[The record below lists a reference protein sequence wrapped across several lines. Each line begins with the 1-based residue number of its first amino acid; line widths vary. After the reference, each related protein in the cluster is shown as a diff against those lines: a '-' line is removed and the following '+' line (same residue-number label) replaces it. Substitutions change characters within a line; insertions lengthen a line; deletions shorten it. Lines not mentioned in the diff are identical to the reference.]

1 MSRPIQK
8 LLIANRG
15 EIAVRVIRTARRLG
29 IATALVCHDLDRE
42 SPAAALADEVVLIEG
57 RTGVAAYLDGAQIL
71 AAAQQIGAD
80 AIHPGYGFLSENA
93 PFAKAVADA
102 GLIFVGP
109 TAAMIDLMGDKVRAR
124 AFAQKHGVPVAP
136 SAIEDDDPAQFVAKA
151 RALGAPLLVKPSAGG
166 GGKGMRIVRDMAML
180 EDEIA
185 QARSEGARYFGDG
198 RLYVERFVEE
208 PRHIEVQVFGD
219 GEGNVVH
226 LGERECSA
234 QRRFQKI
241 IEETPS
247 PVLSPAMREKICQ
260 AAVDLA
266 KAANYANAG
275 TVEFIYGRDEFY
287 FLEMNTRLQVEHPV
301 TEEVTGLDLVE
312 WQLRI
317 ASGEGLPLRQD
328 AIRPCGHAIELRI
341 YAESPPRGFLPTT
354 GSLLVFDP
362 PEGDGIRIDSGFR
375 QGQRVTSAFDPM
387 LAKLIITAPDRA
399 AAINKAHDALREFVI
414 LGCETNLEFLDALVT
429 SAAFRAGEVHTGFI
443 DAHPEL
449 AQAPALD
456 DEALSRVLGAAAM
469 ALPALREEA
478 EEIPALHAMMGGWR
492 N

>member
-1 MSRPIQK
+1 MSQTISK

-15 EIAVRVIRTARRLG
+15 EIAVRIIRTAQRLG
-29 IATALVCHDLDRE
+29 IATVLVCHELDLG
-42 SPAAALADEVVLIEG
+42 SPAAAMADEVVLIEG
-57 RTGVAAYLDGAQIL
+57 RSGVAAYLDGAQIL
-71 AAAQQIGAD
+71 AAAQKIGAD

-93 PFAKAVADA
+93 AFARAVAGA

-109 TAAMIDLMGDKVRAR
+109 TADMIDLMGDKVRAR
-124 AFAQKHGVPVAP
+124 AFAEKHGVPVAP
-136 SAIEDDDPAQFVAKA
+136 SAIEDHDPANFVAKA

-166 GGKGMRIVRDMAML
+166 GGKGMRIVRDMAKL
-180 EDEIA
+180 DEEIV

-219 GEGNVVH
+219 GKGNVIH

-241 IEETPS
+241 VEETPS
-247 PVLSPAMREKICQ
+247 PVLTPALRARICQ

-266 KAANYANAG
+266 RAANYANAG
-275 TVEFIYGRDEFY
+275 TVEFIYGRDQFY

-317 ASGEGLPLRQD
+317 ASGEGLPLQQAD
-328 AIRPCGHAIELRI
+328 IRTQGHAIELRI
-341 YAESPPRGFLPTT
+341 YAESPQRGFLPTT
-354 GSLLVFDP
+354 GPLLVFDP
-362 PEGDGIRIDSGFR
+362 PEGEGVRVDSGFA

-387 LAKLIITAPDRA
+387 LAKLIVSASSRSD
-399 AAINKAHDALREFVI
+399 AIDKACEALREFVI
-414 LGCETNLEFLDALVT
+414 LGCETNVEFLGALAN
-429 SAAFRAGEVHTGFI
+429 SPAFRAGDVHTGFI

-449 AQAPALD
+449 AQPPVLEG
-456 DEALSRVLGAAAM
+456 EALMSVLAAASM
-469 ALPALREEA
+469 ALPSLREEA
-478 EEIPALHAMMGGWR
+478 EEIPAMHAMMGGWR

>member
-1 MSRPIQK
+1 MSQTIRK

-15 EIAVRVIRTARRLG
+15 EIAVRIIRTAQRLG
-29 IATALVCHDLDRE
+29 IATVLVCHELDLG
-42 SPAAALADEVVLIEG
+42 SPAAAMADEVVLIEG
-57 RTGVAAYLDGAQIL
+57 RSGVAAYLDGAQIL
-71 AAAQQIGAD
+71 AAAQKIGAD

-93 PFAKAVADA
+93 AFARAVAGA

-109 TAAMIDLMGDKVRAR
+109 TADMIDLMGDKVRAR
-124 AFAQKHGVPVAP
+124 AFAEKHGVPVAP
-136 SAIEDDDPAQFVAKA
+136 SAIEDHDPANFVAKA

-166 GGKGMRIVRDMAML
+166 GGKGMRIVRDMAKL
-180 EDEIA
+180 DEEIV

-219 GEGNVVH
+219 GKGNVIH

-241 IEETPS
+241 VEETPS
-247 PVLSPAMREKICQ
+247 PVLTPALRARICQ

-266 KAANYANAG
+266 RAANYANAG
-275 TVEFIYGRDEFY
+275 TVEFIYGRDQFY

-317 ASGEGLPLRQD
+317 ASGEGLPLQQAD
-328 AIRPCGHAIELRI
+328 IRTQGHAIELRI
-341 YAESPPRGFLPTT
+341 YAESPQRGFLPTT
-354 GSLLVFDP
+354 GPLLVFDP
-362 PEGDGIRIDSGFR
+362 PEGEGVRVDSGFA

-387 LAKLIITAPDRA
+387 LAKLIVSASSRSD
-399 AAINKAHDALREFVI
+399 AIDKACEALREFVI
-414 LGCETNLEFLDALVT
+414 LGCETNVEFLGALAN
-429 SAAFRAGEVHTGFI
+429 SPAFRAGDVHTGFI

-449 AQAPALD
+449 AQPPVLEG
-456 DEALSRVLGAAAM
+456 EALLSVLAAASM
-469 ALPALREEA
+469 ALPSLREEA
-478 EEIPALHAMMGGWR
+478 EEIPAMHAMMGGWR

>member
-1 MSRPIQK
+1 MSGAIRT

-15 EIAVRVIRTARRLG
+15 EIAVRIIRTAQRLG
-29 IATALVCHDLDRE
+29 IGTVLVCHELDLG
-42 SPAAALADEVVLIEG
+42 SPASAMADEIVLLEG
-57 RTGVAAYLDGAQIL
+57 RTGVAAYLDAAQII
-71 AAAQQIGAD
+71 AAAQKTGAD

-93 PFAKAVADA
+93 AFARAVTDA

-109 TAAMIDLMGDKVRAR
+109 TADMIDLMGDKVRAR
-124 AFAQKHGVPVAP
+124 AFAEKHGVPVAP
-136 SAIEDDDPAQFVAKA
+136 SAIEDDDPVNFVAKA

-166 GGKGMRIVRDMAML
+166 GGKGMRIVRDLAKL
-180 EDEIA
+180 DEEIT

-219 GEGNVVH
+219 GKGNVIH

-247 PVLSPAMREKICQ
+247 PILTPALRARICQ

-266 KAANYANAG
+266 RAAHYANAG
-275 TVEFIYGRDEFY
+275 TVEFIYGRDQFY

-317 ASGEGLPLRQD
+317 ASGAGLPLQQSE
-328 AIRPCGHAIELRI
+328 IRTDGHAIELRI
-341 YAESPPRGFLPTT
+341 YAESPSRGFLPTT
-354 GSLLVFDP
+354 GPLLVFDP
-362 PEGDGIRIDSGFR
+362 PEGEGIRVDTGFG

-387 LAKLIITAPDRA
+387 LAKLIVSAPNRS
-399 AAINKAHDALREFVI
+399 AAIERACEALREFVI
-414 LGCETNLEFLDALVT
+414 LGCETNVEFLGALAH

-449 AQAPALD
+449 AQLPVLD
-456 DEALSRVLGAAAM
+456 GEVLMRVLGAASM
-469 ALPALREEA
+469 ALPSLREEA
-478 EEIPALHAMMGGWR
+478 EEIPAMHAMMGGWR

>member
-1 MSRPIQK
+1 
-8 LLIANRG
+8 
-15 EIAVRVIRTARRLG
+15 
-29 IATALVCHDLDRE
+29 
-42 SPAAALADEVVLIEG
+42 
-57 RTGVAAYLDGAQIL
+57 
-71 AAAQQIGAD
+71 
-80 AIHPGYGFLSENA
+80 
-93 PFAKAVADA
+93 
-102 GLIFVGP
+102 
-109 TAAMIDLMGDKVRAR
+109 
-124 AFAQKHGVPVAP
+124 
-136 SAIEDDDPAQFVAKA
+136 
-151 RALGAPLLVKPSAGG
+151 
-166 GGKGMRIVRDMAML
+166 MRIVRDLAKL
-180 EDEIA
+180 DEEIT

-219 GEGNVVH
+219 GKGNVIH

-247 PVLSPAMREKICQ
+247 PILTPALRARICQ

-266 KAANYANAG
+266 RAAHYANAG
-275 TVEFIYGRDEFY
+275 TVEFIYGRDQFY

-317 ASGEGLPLRQD
+317 ASGAGLPLQQSE
-328 AIRPCGHAIELRI
+328 IRTDGHAIELRI
-341 YAESPPRGFLPTT
+341 YAESPSRGFLPTT
-354 GSLLVFDP
+354 GPLLVFDP
-362 PEGDGIRIDSGFR
+362 PEGEGIRVDTGFG

-387 LAKLIITAPDRA
+387 LAKLIVSAPNRSAAIDRA
-399 AAINKAHDALREFVI
+399 CEALREFVI
-414 LGCETNLEFLDALVT
+414 LGCETNVEFLGALAH

-449 AQAPALD
+449 AQPPVLD
-456 DEALSRVLGAAAM
+456 GEVLMRVLGAASM
-469 ALPALREEA
+469 ALPSLREEA
-478 EEIPALHAMMGGWR
+478 EEIPAMHAMMGGWR

>member
-1 MSRPIQK
+1 MSQTIRK

-15 EIAVRVIRTARRLG
+15 EIAVRIIRTAQRLG
-29 IATALVCHDLDRE
+29 IATVLVCHELDLG
-42 SPAAALADEVVLIEG
+42 SPAAAMADEVVLIEG
-57 RTGVAAYLDGAQIL
+57 RSGVAAYLDGAQIL
-71 AAAQQIGAD
+71 AAAQKIGAD

-93 PFAKAVADA
+93 AFARAVAGA

-109 TAAMIDLMGDKVRAR
+109 TADMIDLMGDKVRAR
-124 AFAQKHGVPVAP
+124 AFAEKHGVPVAP
-136 SAIEDDDPAQFVAKA
+136 SAIEDHDPANFVAKA

-166 GGKGMRIVRDMAML
+166 GGKGMRIVRDMAKL
-180 EDEIA
+180 DEEIV

-219 GEGNVVH
+219 GKGNVIH

-241 IEETPS
+241 VEETPS
-247 PVLSPAMREKICQ
+247 PVLTPALRARICQ

-266 KAANYANAG
+266 RAANYANAG
-275 TVEFIYGRDEFY
+275 TVEFIYGRDQFY

-317 ASGEGLPLRQD
+317 ASGEGLPLQQAD
-328 AIRPCGHAIELRI
+328 IRTQGHAIELRI
-341 YAESPPRGFLPTT
+341 YAESPQRGFLPTT
-354 GSLLVFDP
+354 GPLLVFDP
-362 PEGDGIRIDSGFR
+362 PEGEGVRVDSGFA

-387 LAKLIITAPDRA
+387 LAKLIVSASSRSD
-399 AAINKAHDALREFVI
+399 AIDKACEALREFVI
-414 LGCETNLEFLDALVT
+414 LGCETNIEFLGALAN
-429 SAAFRAGEVHTGFI
+429 SPAFRAGDVHTGFI

-449 AQAPALD
+449 AQPPVLES
-456 DEALSRVLGAAAM
+456 EALMSVLAAASM
-469 ALPALREEA
+469 ALPSLREEA
-478 EEIPALHAMMGGWR
+478 EEIPAMHAMMGGWR

>member
-1 MSRPIQK
+1 MTRPIRK

-15 EIAVRVIRTARRLG
+15 EIAVRIIRTAQQLG
-29 IATALVCHDLDRE
+29 IATVLVCHDLDAD
-42 SPAAALADEVVLIEG
+42 SPGAAMADEVVVIEG
-57 RTGVAAYLDGAQIL
+57 RTGVAAYLDGAQII
-71 AAAQQIGAD
+71 AAAQATGAD

-93 PFAKAVADA
+93 SFARAVAEA
-102 GLIFVGP
+102 GLVFVGP
-109 TAAMIDLMGDKVRAR
+109 TAGMIDLMGDKVRAR
-124 AFAQKHGVPVAP
+124 AFAAKHGVPVAP
-136 SAIEDDDPAQFVAKA
+136 SVIEDDDPENFVAKA

-166 GGKGMRIVRDMAML
+166 GGKGMRIVRDMTLL

-219 GEGNVVH
+219 GKGHVIH

-247 PVLSPAMREKICQ
+247 PVLSPEMRARICQ

-275 TVEFIYGRDEFY
+275 TVEFIYGNGEFY

-301 TEEVTGLDLVE
+301 TEEVTGLDLVAL
-312 WQLRI
+312 QLRI
-317 ASGEGLPLRQD
+317 AAGEGLPFEQSG
-328 AIRPCGHAIELRI
+328 IRNCGHSIELRI

-354 GSLLVFDP
+354 GPLLVFDAP
-362 PEGDGIRIDSGFR
+362 DGEGVRVDTGFQ

-387 LAKLIITAPDRA
+387 LAKLIVAAPDRA
-399 AAINKAHDALREFVI
+399 AAIEKAHDALREFVI
-414 LGCETNLEFLDALVT
+414 LGCETNIAFLDALVT
-429 SAAFRAGEVHTGFI
+429 SPAFRSGDVHTGFI

-449 AQAPALD
+449 AQPPGP
-456 DEALSRVLGAAAM
+456 EGENLSRVLAAAAM
-469 ALPALREEA
+469 VLPALREEA
-478 EEIPALHAMMGGWR
+478 EEIPDLHAKMGGWR

>member
-1 MSRPIQK
+1 MSQTIRK

-15 EIAVRVIRTARRLG
+15 EIAVRIIRTAQRLG
-29 IATALVCHDLDRE
+29 IATVLVCHELDLG
-42 SPAAALADEVVLIEG
+42 SPAAAMADEVVLIEG
-57 RTGVAAYLDGAQIL
+57 RSGVAAYLDGAQIL
-71 AAAQQIGAD
+71 AAAQKIGAD

-93 PFAKAVADA
+93 AFARAVAGA

-109 TAAMIDLMGDKVRAR
+109 TADMIDLMGDKVRAR
-124 AFAQKHGVPVAP
+124 AFAEKHGVPVAP
-136 SAIEDDDPAQFVAKA
+136 SAIEDHDPANFVAKA

-166 GGKGMRIVRDMAML
+166 GGKGMRIVRDMAKL
-180 EDEIA
+180 DEEIV

-219 GEGNVVH
+219 GKGNVIH

-241 IEETPS
+241 VEETPS
-247 PVLSPAMREKICQ
+247 PVLTPVLRARICQ

-266 KAANYANAG
+266 RAANYANAG
-275 TVEFIYGRDEFY
+275 TVEFIYGRDQFY

-317 ASGEGLPLRQD
+317 ASGEGLPLQQAD
-328 AIRPCGHAIELRI
+328 IRTQGHAIELRI
-341 YAESPPRGFLPTT
+341 YAESPQRGFLPTT
-354 GSLLVFDP
+354 GPLLVFDP
-362 PEGDGIRIDSGFR
+362 PEGEGVRVDSGFA

-387 LAKLIITAPDRA
+387 LAKLIVSASSRSD
-399 AAINKAHDALREFVI
+399 AIDKACEALREFVI
-414 LGCETNLEFLDALVT
+414 LGCETNIEFLGALAN
-429 SAAFRAGEVHTGFI
+429 SPAFRAGDVHTGFI

-449 AQAPALD
+449 AQPPVLES
-456 DEALSRVLGAAAM
+456 EALMSVLAAASM
-469 ALPALREEA
+469 ALPSLREEA
-478 EEIPALHAMMGGWR
+478 EEIPAMHAMMGGWR

>member
-1 MSRPIQK
+1 MSLRIQK

-15 EIAVRVIRTARRLG
+15 EIAVRIIRTAKRLG
-29 IATALVCHDLDRE
+29 IATVLVCHEFDLDGPGAT
-42 SPAAALADEVVLIEG
+42 SADEIVVIEG
-57 RTGVAAYLDGAQIL
+57 RTGVAAYLDGPQII
-71 AAAQQIGAD
+71 AAALKTGAD

-93 PFAKAVADA
+93 GFAQAVAEA

-109 TAAMIDLMGDKVRAR
+109 TAQQIDLMGDKVRAR
-124 AFAQKHGVPVAP
+124 AFAAKHGVPVAP
-136 SAIEDDDPAQFVAKA
+136 SVIEDDDPQNFVTKA

-166 GGKGMRIVRDMAML
+166 GGKGMRIVRDMATL
-180 EDEIA
+180 DDEIA

-198 RLYVERFVEE
+198 RLYVERFIEE

-219 GEGNVVH
+219 GKGNVVH

-247 PVLSPAMREKICQ
+247 PVLTAETRAHICK

-317 ASGEGLPLRQD
+317 ASGEGLPKQQSEIT
-328 AIRPCGHAIELRI
+328 ACGHSIELRV
-341 YAESPPRGFLPTT
+341 YAEAPSRGFLPTT
-354 GSLLVFDP
+354 GPLLVFDA
-362 PEGDGIRIDSGFR
+362 PEADGVRIDTGYA

-387 LAKLIITAPDRA
+387 LAKLIVAAPNRA
-399 AAINKAHDALREFVI
+399 AAIEKAHLALRDFVI

-429 SAAFRAGEVHTGFI
+429 SRAFRAGEVHTGFI
-443 DAHPEL
+443 DSHPEL
-449 AQAPALD
+449 AESPAPEGETLINI
-456 DEALSRVLGAAAM
+456 LAAASM

>member
-1 MSRPIQK
+1 MSRPIRK

-15 EIAVRVIRTARRLG
+15 EIAVRVIRTAQRLN

-42 SPAAALADEVVLIEG
+42 SPGAALADEVVLIEG
-57 RTGVAAYLDGAQIL
+57 RTGVAAYLDGTQIL
-71 AAAQQIGAD
+71 AAAQRIGAD

-93 PFAKAVADA
+93 SFAKAVAAA

-124 AFAQKHGVPVAP
+124 AFAQRHGIPVAP
-136 SAIEDDDPAQFVAKA
+136 SAIEDDDPANFVAKA

-166 GGKGMRIVRDMAML
+166 GGKGMRIVRDMTL
-180 EDEIA
+180 LDDEIA

-198 RLYVERFVEE
+198 RLYVERFIEE

-219 GEGNVVH
+219 GKGNVVH

-247 PVLSPAMREKICQ
+247 PVLSPAIRSKICQ

-317 ASGEGLPLRQD
+317 AAGETLPLTQD
-328 AIRPCGHAIELRI
+328 EIRTRGHAIELRI

-354 GSLLVFDP
+354 GPLLVFDA
-362 PEGDGIRIDSGFR
+362 PEGEGVRVDTGFR

-387 LAKLIITAPDRA
+387 LAKLIIAAPDRS
-399 AAINKAHDALREFVI
+399 AAIEKAHAALREFVI
-414 LGCETNLEFLDALVT
+414 LGCETNLEFLDRLVT
-429 SAAFRAGEVHTGFI
+429 SEAFRSGHVHTGFI

-449 AQAPALD
+449 AQAPAL
-456 DEALSRVLGAAAM
+456 EGEPLTIVLAAAAM

-478 EEIPALHAMMGGWR
+478 EDIPALHAMMGGWR

>member
-1 MSRPIQK
+1 MSQTIRK

-15 EIAVRVIRTARRLG
+15 EIAVRIIRTAQRLG
-29 IATALVCHDLDRE
+29 IATVLVCHELDLG
-42 SPAAALADEVVLIEG
+42 SPAAAMADEVVLIEG
-57 RTGVAAYLDGAQIL
+57 RSGVAAYLDGAQIL
-71 AAAQQIGAD
+71 AAAQKIGAD

-93 PFAKAVADA
+93 AFARAVAGA

-109 TAAMIDLMGDKVRAR
+109 TADMIDLMGDKVRAR
-124 AFAQKHGVPVAP
+124 AFAEKHGVPVAP
-136 SAIEDDDPAQFVAKA
+136 SAIEDHDPANFVAKA

-166 GGKGMRIVRDMAML
+166 GGKGMRIVRDMAKL
-180 EDEIA
+180 DEEIV

-219 GEGNVVH
+219 GKGNVIH

-241 IEETPS
+241 VEETPS
-247 PVLSPAMREKICQ
+247 PVLTPALRARICQ

-266 KAANYANAG
+266 RAANYANAG
-275 TVEFIYGRDEFY
+275 TVEFIYGRDQFY

-317 ASGEGLPLRQD
+317 ASGEGLPLQQAD
-328 AIRPCGHAIELRI
+328 IRTQGHAIELRI
-341 YAESPPRGFLPTT
+341 YAESPQRGFLPTT
-354 GSLLVFDP
+354 GPLLVFDP
-362 PEGDGIRIDSGFR
+362 PEGEGVRVDSGFA

-387 LAKLIITAPDRA
+387 LAKLIVSASSRSD
-399 AAINKAHDALREFVI
+399 AIDKACEALREFVI
-414 LGCETNLEFLDALVT
+414 LGCETNVEFLGALAN
-429 SAAFRAGEVHTGFI
+429 SPAFRAGDVHTGFI

-449 AQAPALD
+449 AQPPVLEG
-456 DEALSRVLGAAAM
+456 EALMSVLAAASM
-469 ALPALREEA
+469 ALPSLREEA
-478 EEIPALHAMMGGWR
+478 EEIPAMHAMMGGWR

>member
-1 MSRPIQK
+1 MSRPITK

-15 EIAVRVIRTARRLG
+15 EIAVRVIRTAQRLG
-29 IATALVCHDLDRE
+29 IATVLVCHELDLG
-42 SPAAALADEVVLIEG
+42 SPASVMADEIVMLEG
-57 RTGVAAYLDGAQIL
+57 RTGVAAYLDAAQIL
-71 AAAQQIGAD
+71 AAAQKAGAD

-93 PFAKAVADA
+93 AFAKAVSEA

-136 SAIEDDDPAQFVAKA
+136 SVIEDDDPVNFVAKA

-166 GGKGMRIVRDMAML
+166 GGKGMRIVRDMAKL
-180 EDEIA
+180 DEEIA

-219 GEGNVVH
+219 GQGHVIH

-247 PVLSPAMREKICQ
+247 PVLTPDLRARICQ

-266 KAANYANAG
+266 RAAHYANAG

-317 ASGEGLPLRQD
+317 AAGEGLPCTQSE
-328 AIRPCGHAIELRI
+328 IRSNGHAIELRI
-341 YAESPPRGFLPTT
+341 YAESPSRGFLPTT
-354 GSLLVFDP
+354 GPLLVFDP
-362 PEGDGIRIDSGFR
+362 PEGEGVRIDTGFV

-387 LAKLIITAPDRA
+387 LAKLIIHAPDRSS
-399 AAINKAHDALREFVI
+399 AIDRACDALREFVI
-414 LGCETNLEFLDALVT
+414 LGCETNIEFLGALT
-429 SAAFRAGEVHTGFI
+429 GSSAFRSGDVHTGFI
-443 DAHPEL
+443 DANPHL
-449 AQAPALD
+449 AQAPD
-456 DEALSRVLGAAAM
+456 VEGEALMRVLGAACM
-469 ALPALREEA
+469 ALPVLREEA
-478 EEIPALHAMMGGWR
+478 EEIPTLHAMMGGWR

>member
-1 MSRPIQK
+1 MSQTIRKI
-8 LLIANRG
+8 LIANRG
-15 EIAVRVIRTARRLG
+15 EIAVRIIRTAQRLG
-29 IATALVCHDLDRE
+29 IATVLVCHELDLG
-42 SPAAALADEVVLIEG
+42 SPAAAMADEVVLIEG
-57 RTGVAAYLDGAQIL
+57 RSGVAAYLDGAQIL
-71 AAAQQIGAD
+71 AAAQKTGAD

-93 PFAKAVADA
+93 AFARAVADA

-109 TAAMIDLMGDKVRAR
+109 TADMIDLMGDKVRAR
-124 AFAQKHGVPVAP
+124 AFAEKHGVPVAP
-136 SAIEDDDPAQFVAKA
+136 SAIEDDDPTNFVAKA

-166 GGKGMRIVRDMAML
+166 GGKGMRIVRDMTKL
-180 EDEIA
+180 DEEIG

-219 GEGNVVH
+219 GKGNVIH

-241 IEETPS
+241 VEETPS
-247 PVLSPAMREKICQ
+247 PVLTPALRARICQ

-266 KAANYANAG
+266 RAANYANAG
-275 TVEFIYGRDEFY
+275 TVEFIYGRDQFY

-317 ASGEGLPLRQD
+317 ASGEGLPLQQAD
-328 AIRPCGHAIELRI
+328 IRTQGHAIELRI
-341 YAESPPRGFLPTT
+341 YAESPQRGFLPTT
-354 GSLLVFDP
+354 GPLLVFDP
-362 PEGDGIRIDSGFR
+362 PEGEGVRVDSGFA

-387 LAKLIITAPDRA
+387 LAKLIVSASSRS
-399 AAINKAHDALREFVI
+399 AAIDKACDALREFVI
-414 LGCETNLEFLDALVT
+414 LGCETNIEFLGTLAN
-429 SAAFRAGEVHTGFI
+429 SSAFRAGDVHTGFI

-449 AQAPALD
+449 AKPPVLEG
-456 DEALSRVLGAAAM
+456 EALTSILAAASM
-469 ALPALREEA
+469 AIPSLREEA
-478 EEIPALHAMMGGWR
+478 EEIPAMHAMMGGWR

>member
-1 MSRPIQK
+1 MTRPIRK

-15 EIAVRVIRTARRLG
+15 EIAVRIIRTAQRLG
-29 IATALVCHDLDRE
+29 IATVLVCHDLDRE
-42 SPAAALADEVVLIEG
+42 SPAAALADEIVLIDG

-71 AAAQQIGAD
+71 SAAQKVGAD

-124 AFAQKHGVPVAP
+124 AFAQSHGVPVAP
-136 SAIEDDDPAQFVAKA
+136 SVIEDDDPANFVAKA

-166 GGKGMRIVRDMAML
+166 GGKGMRIVRDMARL
-180 EDEIA
+180 DEEIA

-219 GEGNVVH
+219 GKGHVVH

-247 PVLSPAMREKICQ
+247 PVLSPAMRAKICQ

-275 TVEFIYGRDEFY
+275 TVEFIYGRDAFY

-317 ASGEGLPLRQD
+317 ASGEGLPLAQD
-328 AIRPCGHAIELRI
+328 AIKTQGHAIELRV

-354 GSLLVFDP
+354 GPLLVFDP
-362 PEGDGIRIDSGFR
+362 PEGEGVRVDSGFR

-387 LAKLIITAPDRA
+387 LAKLIVVAPHRG
-399 AAINKAHDALREFVI
+399 AAIERAHEALREFVI
-414 LGCETNLEFLDALVT
+414 LGCETNLAFLDALVT
-429 SAAFRAGEVHTGFI
+429 SDAFRAGDVHTGFI
-443 DAHPEL
+443 DTHPEL
-449 AQAPALD
+449 AQSPALEG
-456 DEALSRVLGAAAM
+456 DELQRVLAATAM

-478 EEIPALHAMMGGWR
+478 EDIPALHAMMGGWR

>member
-1 MSRPIQK
+1 MV
-8 LLIANRG
+8 
-15 EIAVRVIRTARRLG
+15 EITG
-29 IATALVCHDLDRE
+29 K
-42 SPAAALADEVVLIEG
+42 
-57 RTGVAAYLDGAQIL
+57 TGVAAYLDGAQIL
-71 AAAQQIGAD
+71 AAAQKTGAD

-93 PFAKAVADA
+93 AFARAVAAA

-109 TAAMIDLMGDKVRAR
+109 TADMIDLMGDKVRAR
-124 AFAQKHGVPVAP
+124 AFAASHGVPVAP
-136 SAIEDDDPAQFVAKA
+136 SVIEDDDPANFVAKA
-151 RALGAPLLVKPSAGG
+151 RTLGAPLLVKPSAGG
-166 GGKGMRIVRDMAML
+166 GGKGMRIVRDMAKL
-180 EDEIA
+180 DDEIA

-219 GEGNVVH
+219 GRGNVIH

-247 PVLSPAMREKICQ
+247 PVLSDAMRARICQ

-301 TEEVTGLDLVE
+301 TEEVTGLDLVAL
-312 WQLRI
+312 QLRI
-317 ASGEGLPLRQD
+317 AAGEGLPFAQSD
-328 AIRPCGHAIELRI
+328 IRPRGHAIELRI

-354 GSLLVFDP
+354 GPLLVFDA
-362 PEGDGIRIDSGFR
+362 PEGEGVRVDSGFR

-387 LAKLIITAPDRA
+387 LAKLIVRGPDRA
-399 AAINKAHDALREFVI
+399 SAIESAHEALREFVI
-414 LGCETNLEFLDALVT
+414 LGCETNIAFLDALVT
-429 SAAFRAGEVHTGFI
+429 SPAFRAGEVHTGFI
-443 DAHPEL
+443 DSHPEL
-449 AQAPALD
+449 AQPPALD
-456 DEALSRVLGAAAM
+456 DEALDRVLAAAAM
-469 ALPALREEA
+469 AVPALREEA